1 MVCRTALSSK
11 ADISWALSAFFM
23 AVNGRF
29 TAARTESCP
38 DWARAAPIG
47 IMQAM
52 IRKYLKV
59 IILLLLVSQYL
70 QHALGGLLLGI
81 YPVDKLP
88 ILVMSYDDMLG

>member
-1 MVCRTALSSK
+1 
-11 ADISWALSAFFM
+11 M
-23 AVNGRF
+23 AVNSRF

-59 IILLLLVSQYL
+59 IILLLVAQYL